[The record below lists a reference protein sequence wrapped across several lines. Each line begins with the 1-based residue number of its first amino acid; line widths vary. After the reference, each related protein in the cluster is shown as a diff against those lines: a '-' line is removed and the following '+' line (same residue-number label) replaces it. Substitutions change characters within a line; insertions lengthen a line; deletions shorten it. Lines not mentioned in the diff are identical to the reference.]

1 MLGVF
6 NVLKPTGWTSSDVV
20 VKVRHILREYTGDKK
35 IKVGHLGTLDPAG
48 SGVLPV
54 CFGAA
59 TKLFDYYVSMDKI
72 YRTTFTF
79 GKSTDTL
86 DAYGVVTESGGR
98 VPSICEITAKIGMFL
113 GNIMQIPPKFS
124 RISVNGERACDA
136 ARKGKDIQIKPREVS
151 IYAIEILSFDDGVLA
166 LDRKS
171 TRLNSSHE

>member
-86 DAYGVVTESGGR
+86 DLF
-98 VPSICEITAKIGMFL
+98 CNL
-113 GNIMQIPPKFS
+113 IML
-124 RISVNGERACDA
+124 D
-136 ARKGKDIQIKPREVS
+136 
-151 IYAIEILSFDDGVLA
+151 IYAQVPRLCAKSRQILLMYVPPEQCISNA
-166 LDRKS
+166 S
-171 TRLNSSHE
+171 TPSSKLKISIAYIDTSRGLI